1 MANKDKQQQTW
12 LTLLSIWMFCIMF
25 WEFLFMPINN
35 DSITLWNILMP
46 KLLKSICGKFLCLS
60 SSKKS
65 TSSLTSFLR
74 YCKDTAN
81 CYFANFEN
89 AWLPSS
95 KIKESV
101 CRKLLCLYACNK
113 STSSLTCFIT
123 HWNSKLNILGNSS
136 MPRSTLNDSI
146 NLKKS
151 LMFICKQKTNF
162 ILSIFLEILQRYC
175 KFVILGTL
183 HKPAYTHLKW
193 YQHLVE
199 NFRIYLQAKEQLHP
213 PCFSIYIAR
222 ICKLP
227 ILSTLGM
234 PGCAHPKW

>member
-1 MANKDKQQQTW
+1 MLFCELWECLTTLIKNQRISLQETFMLICMQQ
-12 LTLLSIWMFCIMF
+12 
-25 WEFLFMPINN
+25 IN
-35 DSITLWNILMP
+35 
-46 KLLKSICGKFLCLS
+46 
-60 SSKKS
+60 
-65 TSSLTSFLR
+65 
-74 YCKDTAN
+74 
-81 CYFANFEN
+81 
-89 AWLPSS
+89 
-95 KIKESV
+95 
-101 CRKLLCLYACNK
+101 
-113 STSSLTCFIT
+113 FIT